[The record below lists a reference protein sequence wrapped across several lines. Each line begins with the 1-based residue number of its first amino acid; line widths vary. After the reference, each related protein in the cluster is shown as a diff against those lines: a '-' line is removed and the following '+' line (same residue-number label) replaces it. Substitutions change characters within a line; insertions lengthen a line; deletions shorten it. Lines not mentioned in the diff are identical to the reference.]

1 MYFSCLLREL
11 VLYTGFILAS
21 HFSLGNYSPAQ
32 HSFRR
37 QHRAKKPTSF
47 GGPGRRL
54 RRTLSQISRQRAK
67 PRSAPRDSGL
77 PPLRPARQPAS
88 AHALDSAPVRHR
100 MASDTP
106 GAPDVSGRS
115 PVRGYAEWSSGLR
128 KGAELSGWA
137 GLARPAE
144 QRRRPSGGEHA
155 LLTHWRLS

>member
-37 QHRAKKPTSF
+37 QHRAKKPTSSGVR
-47 GGPGRRL
+47 GGACAGRCRRSHVSAQSLGRL
-54 RRTLSQISRQRAK
+54 HVTLASH
-67 PRSAPRDSGL
+67 RSAPHASLLLRML
-77 PPLRPARQPAS
+77 LTPP
-88 AHALDSAPVRHR
+88 PVRHR
-100 MASDTP
+100 MASDTQ

-115 PVRGYAEWSSGLR
+115 PVQGYAEWSSGLR

-155 LLTHWRLS
+155 LLTHWR